1 MSKNLP
7 QIYKENIFK
16 RFFKYVSNLISFN
29 RKEIMQES
37 NVNDF
42 SEKKE
47 NLKNNFLK
55 DIKIE
60 DGIVEKELEKKK
72 MMEDLKNNLQLL
84 EGFSIEELKKILE
97 YYQNENE
104 KKKIILKKLSA

>member
-16 RFFKYVSNLISFN
+16 RFFKYVSNLFSFN
-29 RKEIMQES
+29 RKEIKQEA
-37 NVNDF
+37 NINDF

-60 DGIVEKELEKKK
+60 DGIVEKEFEKKK

-84 EGFSIEELKKILE
+84 EGFSIEELKNILE

-104 KKKIILKKLSA
+104 KKRKILKKISE